1 MWRAGR
7 EESKSLNGPEPKL
20 GLLWGQ
26 EKSNVGLHTGRRQR
40 HDGFILGPL
49 FPISDSHCS

>member
-49 FPISDSHCS
+49 FSISDSHCS